1 MRYFFKLFLV
11 LFLTNMAVIAG
22 DCKSLDISEA
32 MVLEN
37 ASPACQ
43 LKESSFFLLCEQREL
58 EKISNII
65 SSMSTLNFKNEHGST
80 PLILVCGLPNMS
92 KDLIKILLEHNADVN
107 MQNKYNWTALMGAVE
122 QANVDAVKLL
132 LEYNADIAIQSKHGW
147 TALVRTDQRI
157 IQLKGQLISS
167 DTRYAKEFETTIKK
181 YKEIKLLLESIELF
195 NKQGFSVLS
204 SFNSLLKA
212 ILAKRLLVDDNNT
225 GIFYFE
231 DNYPSILK
239 DVYQEKWFKEIA
251 GKGYFLR
258 YKFKQNFQQNIS
270 NILEDKCFSDIS
282 ISTVGEL

>member
-11 LFLTNMAVIAG
+11 LFLTNIAVTAG
-22 DCKSLDISEA
+22 DCKSLDISES

-37 ASPACQ
+37 VSPACQ
-43 LKESSFFLLCEQREL
+43 VKESNFFELCEHRKF
-58 EKISNII
+58 EKISKII
-65 SSMSTLNFKNEHGST
+65 ASMSTLNFKNEHGST

-147 TALVRTDQRI
+147 TALVRADQRI

-167 DTRYAKEFETTIKK
+167 DTRYAKEFKATIKI

-195 NKQGFSVLS
+195 NKHGFSVLS
-204 SFNSLLKA
+204 SFNPLLKA
-212 ILAKRLLVDDNNT
+212 ILAKRFLVDDDNRA
-225 GIFYFE
+225 IFYFE
-231 DNYPSILK
+231 DNYRSILN
-239 DVYQEKWFKEIA
+239 DIYQEKRFKEIA

-258 YKFKQNFQQNIS
+258 CQSKQNFQQNIS
-270 NILEDKCFSDIS
+270 NILKDKHFSDIL
-282 ISTVGEL
+282 ISTADEL